1 MSYGGL
7 AMSPAWRTVL
17 LAGLAALL
25 LAPVGKRLAMGAG
38 IPHQIGAGLDT
49 MVLVPAGHFIR
60 GSTWEEVDEA
70 HRMAMKSY
78 AKADRE

>member
-1 MSYGGL
+1 MRFRRSVLIAIL
-7 AMSPAWRTVL
+7 ASVP
-17 LAGLAALL
+17 LASFLYAQTQTTGT
-25 LAPVGKRLAMGAG
+25 
-38 IPHQIGAGLDT
+38 GLDT